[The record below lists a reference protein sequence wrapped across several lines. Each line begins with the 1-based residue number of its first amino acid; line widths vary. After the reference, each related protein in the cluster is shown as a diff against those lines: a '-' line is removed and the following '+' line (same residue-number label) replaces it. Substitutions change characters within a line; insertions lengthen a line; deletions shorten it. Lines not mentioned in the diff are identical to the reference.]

1 MTACVCGWSY
11 HCMGDRVLHG
21 LRLAVRSA
29 VEKEFLDFTIVRTQ
43 CIISGLSF
51 LCIEYK
57 YMGDF
62 NPPPH
67 LFFLSALQD
76 HLKSLAFRQGL
87 RAFSVLLNP
96 DVLQIS
102 PSKCFL
108 TSPHSPQL
116 YSRLSS
122 EELLCHVWR
131 LNTIIQVFQQ
141 DWILFV

>member
-1 MTACVCGWSY
+1 MYVAEVTTLYGGQSSSWLKVSSEKCCGERIFRLYYSKNSVHNFWVVFSL
-11 HCMGDRVLHG
+11 HRVQIYGG
-21 LRLAVRSA
+21 L
-29 VEKEFLDFTIVRTQ
+29 Q
-43 CIISGLSF
+43 
-51 LCIEYK
+51 
-57 YMGDF
+57 
-62 NPPPH
+62 PPPH

-141 DWILFV
+141 D